1 MGNVTKTLIGNHY
14 LVRYTVTHAQSGI
27 RLDRFLMPRYK
38 KRSREQI
45 KKAIDSGA
53 ITIERLGGRHLNLG
67 KIKPST
73 PLLKGDVV
81 NVLST
86 RSKEP
91 DVNFNYQILFEDQ
104 DLIVINKP
112 PNLPVHPAGRYFFNT
127 LLIHLKTKGFT
138 SENNSEKDYYLVH
151 RIDKETSGVLLL
163 AKTREACNHLT
174 AQFRNRETDKYYLA
188 IVRGSPEKET
198 FDVSDAIGKK
208 KGSSIGLKM
217 YSVPESEGG
226 LSALTHFEKIETR
239 GNYTLLAC
247 FPRTGRQ
254 HQIRVHA
261 DLAGLP
267 LVGDKFYGMS
277 EEDCLVLLDYHADL
291 RTFVTQDDGSS
302 DEAVSEEEI
311 TGDSVSDE
319 EIEIDEG
326 DAPVTLPK
334 SDRYLEIERNLLL
347 SRHALHAAGLRFR
360 HPRTGAEMVFESGL
374 PDDLRIFFEEIT
386 HQPLASF
393 KTKHW

>member
-1 MGNVTKTLIGNHY
+1 
-14 LVRYTVTHAQSGI
+14 
-27 RLDRFLMPRYK
+27 MPRYK

-53 ITIERLGGRHLNLG
+53 ITIERMGGPHLNLG

-73 PLLKGDVV
+73 PLLKGDIV

-91 DVNFNYQILFEDQ
+91 EVNFNYQVMFEDD

-127 LLIHLKTKGFT
+127 LLIHLKTRGFT
-138 SENNSEKDYYLVH
+138 SASNTEKDYYLVH
-151 RIDKETSGVLLL
+151 RIDKETSGILLL
-163 AKTREACNHLT
+163 AKTREACNLLT

-188 IVRGSPEKET
+188 IVRGKPAQDE
-198 FDVSDAIGKK
+198 FDVADAIGKR
-208 KGSSIGLKM
+208 KGAAIGLKM
-217 YSVPESEGG
+217 YGVPESEGG
-226 LSALTHFEKIETR
+226 LSALTHFEKVETR
-239 GNYTLLAC
+239 GDYTLMAC

-261 DLAGLP
+261 DLSGLP
-267 LVGDKFYGMS
+267 LVGDKLYGMS

-291 RTFVTQDDGSS
+291 RTFVTQDDDSEDVG
-302 DEAVSEEEI
+302 DESGTSKTNEQSEDLDASNDESEEI
-311 TGDSVSDE
+311 IDTPDE
-319 EIEIDEG
+319 EDVASE
-326 DAPVTLPK
+326 LPK
-334 SDRYLEIERNLLL
+334 SERYLEIERSLLL
-347 SRHALHAAGLRFR
+347 PRHALHAAGLRFK

-374 PDDLRIFFEEIT
+374 PDDLRAFFEAIDQKPIKT
-386 HQPLASF
+386 F
-393 KTKHW
+393 RTKHW

>member
-1 MGNVTKTLIGNHY
+1 MGNVTKTLIGNNY
-14 LVRYTVTHAQSGI
+14 LVRYTVTHAQSGV

-73 PLLKGDVV
+73 PLLKGDIV

-91 DVNFNYQILFEDQ
+91 EVNFNYQVMFEDD

-127 LLIHLKTKGFT
+127 LLIHLKTRGFT
-138 SENNSEKDYYLVH
+138 SESNSEKDYYLVH
-151 RIDKETSGVLLL
+151 RIDKETSGILLL
-163 AKTREACNHLT
+163 AKTREACNLLT

-188 IVRGSPEKET
+188 IVRGQPQQES
-198 FDVSDAIGKK
+198 FDVTDAIGKR
-208 KGSSIGLKM
+208 KGAAIGLKM

-226 LSALTHFEKIETR
+226 LSALTHFEKVETR
-239 GNYTLLAC
+239 GAYTLMAC

-267 LVGDKFYGMS
+267 LVGDKLYGMS

-291 RTFVTQDDGSS
+291 RTFVTQEDDSEDS
-302 DEAVSEEEI
+302 NSNVESHDDDEVIDTPEEE
-311 TGDSVSDE
+311 
-319 EIEIDEG
+319 
-326 DAPVTLPK
+326 DASPELPK
-334 SDRYLEIERNLLL
+334 SERYLEIERSLLIP
-347 SRHALHAAGLRFR
+347 RHALHAAGLRFR

-374 PDDLRIFFEEIT
+374 PDDLRAFFEAIDEKPIKT
-386 HQPLASF
+386 F
-393 KTKHW
+393 RTKHW

>member
-1 MGNVTKTLIGNHY
+1 VGNVTKTLIGNNY
-14 LVRYTVTHAQSGI
+14 LVRYTVTHAQSGV

-73 PLLKGDVV
+73 PLLKGDIV

-91 DVNFNYQILFEDQ
+91 EVNFNYQVMFEDD

-127 LLIHLKTKGFT
+127 LLIHLKTRGFT
-138 SENNSEKDYYLVH
+138 SESNSEKDYYLVH
-151 RIDKETSGVLLL
+151 RIDKETSGILLL
-163 AKTREACNHLT
+163 AKTREACNLLT

-188 IVRGSPEKET
+188 IVRGQPQQES
-198 FDVSDAIGKK
+198 FDVTDAIGKR
-208 KGSSIGLKM
+208 KGAAIGLKM

-226 LSALTHFEKIETR
+226 LSALTHFEKVETR
-239 GNYTLLAC
+239 GAYTLMAC

-267 LVGDKFYGMS
+267 LVGDKLYGMS

-291 RTFVTQDDGSS
+291 RTFVTQEDDSEDS
-302 DEAVSEEEI
+302 NSNVESHDDDEVIDTPEEE
-311 TGDSVSDE
+311 
-319 EIEIDEG
+319 
-326 DAPVTLPK
+326 DASPELPK
-334 SDRYLEIERNLLL
+334 SERYLEIERSLLIP
-347 SRHALHAAGLRFR
+347 RHALHAAGLRFR

-374 PDDLRIFFEEIT
+374 PDDLRAFFEAIDEKPIKT
-386 HQPLASF
+386 F
-393 KTKHW
+393 RTKHW

>member
-53 ITIERLGGRHLNLG
+53 ITIERLGGPHLNLG
-67 KIKPST
+67 KVKPST
-73 PLLKGDVV
+73 PLLKGDIVH
-81 NVLST
+81 VLST

-91 DVNFNYQILFEDQ
+91 EVNFNYQILYEDR

-112 PNLPVHPAGRYFFNT
+112 PQLPVHPAGRYFFNT
-127 LLIHLKTKGFT
+127 LLIHLKTRGFT
-138 SENNSEKDYYLVH
+138 SESNSEKDYYLVH

-163 AKTREACNHLT
+163 AKTREACNALT

-188 IVRGSPEKET
+188 IVHGIPSQDA
-198 FDVSDAIGKK
+198 FDVTNAIGKK
-208 KGSSIGLKM
+208 KNSAIGLKM
-217 YSVPESEGG
+217 YSVPETEGG
-226 LSALTHFEKIETR
+226 LSALTHFEKIESR
-239 GNYTLLAC
+239 SQFTLLAC

-261 DLAGLP
+261 DLAGFP
-267 LVGDKFYGMS
+267 LVGDKLYGMS

-291 RTFVTQDDGSS
+291 RTFVSQE
-302 DEAVSEEEI
+302 DEISEAEI

-319 EIEIDEG
+319 EMEIDETEAA
-326 DAPVTLPK
+326 DTLPK
-334 SDRYLEIERNLLL
+334 SERYLEIERNLLL
-347 SRHALHAAGLRFR
+347 PRHALHAAGLRFR

-374 PDDLRIFFEEIT
+374 PDDLRIFFEELTQKPIA
-386 HQPLASF
+386 PF

>member
-1 MGNVTKTLIGNHY
+1 MGNVTKTLIGNNY
-14 LVRYTVTHAQSGI
+14 LVRYTVTHAQSGV

-73 PLLKGDVV
+73 PLLKGDIV

-91 DVNFNYQILFEDQ
+91 EVNFNYQVMFEDD

-127 LLIHLKTKGFT
+127 LLIHLKTRGFT
-138 SENNSEKDYYLVH
+138 SESNSEKDYYLVH
-151 RIDKETSGVLLL
+151 RIDKETSGILLL
-163 AKTREACNHLT
+163 AKTRESCNLLT

-188 IVRGSPEKET
+188 IVRGQPQQES
-198 FDVSDAIGKK
+198 FDVTDAIGKR
-208 KGSSIGLKM
+208 KGAAIGLKM

-226 LSALTHFEKIETR
+226 LSALTHFEKVETR
-239 GNYTLLAC
+239 GAYTLMAC

-267 LVGDKFYGMS
+267 LVGDKLYGMS

-291 RTFVTQDDGSS
+291 RTFVTQEDDSEDS
-302 DEAVSEEEI
+302 NSNVESNDDDEVIDTPDDEELVSE
-311 TGDSVSDE
+311 
-319 EIEIDEG
+319 
-326 DAPVTLPK
+326 LPK
-334 SDRYLEIERNLLL
+334 SDRYLEIERSLLIP
-347 SRHALHAAGLRFR
+347 RHALHAAGLRFR

-374 PDDLRIFFEEIT
+374 PDDLRAFFEAIDEKPIKT
-386 HQPLASF
+386 F
-393 KTKHW
+393 RTKHW

>member
-1 MGNVTKTLIGNHY
+1 MGNVTKTLIGNNY
-14 LVRYTVTHAQSGI
+14 LVRYTVTHAQSGV

-53 ITIERLGGRHLNLG
+53 ITIERNGGAHLNLG

-73 PLLKGDVV
+73 PLLKGDIV

-91 DVNFNYQILFEDQ
+91 EVNFNYQVMFEDD

-127 LLIHLKTKGFT
+127 LLIHLKTRGFT
-138 SENNSEKDYYLVH
+138 SSSNSEKDYYLVH
-151 RIDKETSGVLLL
+151 RIDKETSGILLL
-163 AKTREACNHLT
+163 AKTREACNQLT

-188 IVRGSPEKET
+188 IVRGEPTQNE
-198 FDVSDAIGKK
+198 FDVADAIGKR
-208 KGSSIGLKM
+208 KGAAIGLKM
-217 YSVPESEGG
+217 YGVPESEGG
-226 LSALTHFEKIETR
+226 LSALTHFEKVETR
-239 GNYTLLAC
+239 APYTLMAC

-261 DLAGLP
+261 DLVGLP
-267 LVGDKFYGMS
+267 LVGDKLYGMS

-291 RTFVTQDDGSS
+291 RTFVTQ
-302 DEAVSEEEI
+302 EEEVSEEDVTEEEV
-311 TGDSVSDE
+311 TGDSVSE
-319 EIEIDEG
+319 ETDDG
-326 DAPVTLPK
+326 DAENEIAELPK
-334 SDRYLEIERNLLL
+334 SERYLEIERSLLL
-347 SRHALHAAGLRFR
+347 PRHALHAAGLRFK

-374 PDDLRIFFEEIT
+374 PDDLRAFFEAIDEKPIKT
-386 HQPLASF
+386 F
-393 KTKHW
+393 RTKHW

>member
-1 MGNVTKTLIGNHY
+1 MGNVTKTLIGNNY
-14 LVRYTVTHAQSGI
+14 LVRYTVTHAQSGV

-53 ITIERLGGRHLNLG
+53 ITIERNGGAHLNLG

-73 PLLKGDVV
+73 PLLKGDIV

-91 DVNFNYQILFEDQ
+91 EVNFNYQVMFEDD

-112 PNLPVHPAGRYFFNT
+112 PNLPVHPAGRYFFNS
-127 LLIHLKTKGFT
+127 LLIHLKTRGFT
-138 SENNSEKDYYLVH
+138 SESNSEKDYYLVH
-151 RIDKETSGVLLL
+151 RIDKETSGILLL
-163 AKTREACNHLT
+163 AKTRESCNQLT

-188 IVRGSPEKET
+188 IVRGEPKQNE
-198 FDVSDAIGKK
+198 FDVCDAIGKRQ
-208 KGSSIGLKM
+208 GAAIGLKM
-217 YSVPESEGG
+217 YGVPESEGG
-226 LSALTHFEKIETR
+226 LSALTHFEKVETR
-239 GNYTLLAC
+239 GAYTLMAC

-267 LVGDKFYGMS
+267 LVGDKLYGMS

-291 RTFVTQDDGSS
+291 RTFVTQEEDSESDGASTGESS
-302 DEAVSEEEI
+302 ADENEEI
-311 TGDSVSDE
+311 IETPDE
-319 EIEIDEG
+319 EDG
-326 DAPVTLPK
+326 VTELPK
-334 SDRYLEIERNLLL
+334 SERYLEIERSLLIP
-347 SRHALHAAGLRFR
+347 RHALHAAGLRFK

-374 PDDLRIFFEEIT
+374 PDDLRAFFEAIDQKPIKT
-386 HQPLASF
+386 F
-393 KTKHW
+393 RTKHW